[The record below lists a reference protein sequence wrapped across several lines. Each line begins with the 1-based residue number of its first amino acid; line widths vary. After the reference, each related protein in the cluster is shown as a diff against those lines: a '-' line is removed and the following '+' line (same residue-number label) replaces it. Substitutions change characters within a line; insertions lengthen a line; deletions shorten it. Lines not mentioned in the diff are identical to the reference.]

1 MTSDTISVDLGDRA
15 YDIIVG
21 TDLLSKAASHI
32 APLVKTHPVIIVTD
46 ETVASLHLA
55 TLRGSLSAAGITTE
69 TIVLRSG
76 ESTKEFP
83 GLEFLTSAILDL
95 APERASTLI
104 ALGGG
109 VVGDITGFA
118 ASVIL
123 RGIDFIQI
131 PTTLLSQVDSSV
143 GGKTGI
149 NTRRGKN
156 LVGSFYQPRLVLAD
170 TDILDTLPRRELLAG
185 YAEVVKYGLLGYP
198 DFFTWLEKNGTAILA
213 GDDAARRHAVMISCD
228 AKAKIVAGD
237 ERELGQR
244 ALLNLGHT
252 FAHMLEAETGFGSL
266 LLHGEAVSIGMVMA
280 FDLSLCLGLCP
291 AEDAARVKRHFAA
304 IGLPMGLDAVAGQNW
319 TRNALINHM
328 RLDKK
333 VRDGRITFILV
344 RGIGDAFIADDV
356 SLKDVEA
363 LLDNAIAA

>member
-1 MTSDTISVDLGDRA
+1 MTIDTISVALGDRA
-15 YDIIVG
+15 YDIVVG
-21 TDLLSKAASHI
+21 TGLLSDAGGRIAS
-32 APLVKTHPVIIVTD
+32 LVKIHPVIIVTD
-46 ETVASLHLA
+46 ETVAALHLE
-55 TLRGSLSAAGITTE
+55 TLRASLSAAGIASE
-69 TIVLRSG
+69 TIVLKAG

-83 GLEFLTSAILDL
+83 GFEYLAGAILDL

-149 NTRRGKN
+149 NTRHGKN

-170 TDILDTLPRRELLAG
+170 TSVLDTLPRRELLAG

-198 DFFTWLEKNGTAILA
+198 DFFAWLEANGAAVVT
-213 GDDAARRHAVMISCD
+213 GDAAARRHAVMTSCD

-237 ERELGQR
+237 ERELGRR

-252 FAHMLEAETGFGSL
+252 FAHTLEAETGFGSR
-266 LLHGEAVSIGMVMA
+266 LLHGEAVSIGMIMA
-280 FDLSLCLGLCP
+280 FDLSLRL
-291 AEDAARVKRHFAA
+291 AFA
-304 IGLPMGLDAVAGQNW
+304 PPR
-319 TRNALINHM
+319 TRRA
-328 RLDKK
+328 
-333 VRDGRITFILV
+333 
-344 RGIGDAFIADDV
+344 
-356 SLKDVEA
+356 
-363 LLDNAIAA
+363 

>member
-1 MTSDTISVDLGDRA
+1 MTTDTISVDLGDRS

-21 TDLLSKAASHI
+21 TGLLAKAGAHI
-32 APLVKTHPVIIVTD
+32 APLVKRQPVIIVTD

-55 TLRGSLSAAGITTE
+55 TLRGSLSAAGLTSE
-69 TIVLRSG
+69 AIVLKAG
-76 ESTKEFP
+76 ESTKEFS
-83 GLEFLTSAILDL
+83 GFEDLANAILDL

-109 VVGDITGFA
+109 VIGDITGFA

-149 NTRRGKN
+149 NTRHGKN
-156 LVGSFYQPRLVLAD
+156 LVGSFYQPRLVVAD
-170 TDILDTLPRRELLAG
+170 TDALDTLPSRELVAG
-185 YAEVVKYGLLGYP
+185 YAEVVKYGLLGDP
-198 DFFTWLEKNGTAILA
+198 GFFSWLEVNGRSVLA
-213 GDDAARRHAVMISCD
+213 GDSDARRHAVITSCD
-228 AKAKIVAGD
+228 AKAGIVAGD
-237 ERELGQR
+237 ERETGRR

-252 FAHMLEAETGFGSL
+252 FAHTLEAETGFGSR

-280 FDLSLCLGLCP
+280 FDLSVRLGLCP
-291 AEDAARVKRHFAA
+291 VGDAARVKQHFSAV
-304 IGLPMGLDAVAGQNW
+304 GLPMSLGIVADQNW
-319 TRNALINHM
+319 SSDALINHM

-333 VRDGRITFILV
+333 VRDGRITFILA

>member
-1 MTSDTISVDLGDRA
+1 MTTDTISVNLGDRS
-15 YDIIVG
+15 YDIVVG
-21 TDLLSKAASHI
+21 TNLLSEAGNHI
-32 APLVKTHPVIIVTD
+32 APLINFTPVIVVTD
-46 ETVASLHLA
+46 ETVGPLHLA
-55 TLRGSLSAAGITTE
+55 ILLRSLSEAGITAK
-69 TIVLRSG
+69 TIMLRPG
-76 ESTKEFP
+76 ESTKEFS
-83 GLEFLTSAILDL
+83 GLEYLANAILDL

-123 RGIDFIQI
+123 RGLDFIQI

-149 NTRRGKN
+149 NTKHGKN

-170 TDILDTLPRRELLAG
+170 TDVLDTLPHRELLAG

-198 DFFTWLEKNGTAILA
+198 DFFTWLETNGAAVLA
-213 GDDAARRHAVMISCD
+213 GDDAARRYAVLTSCQ
-228 AKAKIVAGD
+228 AKATIVAGD
-237 ERELGQR
+237 ERETGQR

-252 FAHMLEAETGFGSL
+252 FAHTLEAETGFGSR

-280 FDLSLCLGLCP
+280 FDLSVRLGLC
-291 AEDAARVKRHFAA
+291 ASEEATRVKRHFAA
-304 IGLPMGLDAVAGQNW
+304 LGLPMSLRTVADQAW
-319 TRNALINHM
+319 SSTTLIHHM
-328 RLDKK
+328 KLDKK
-333 VRDGRITFILV
+333 VRDGRITFILA
-344 RGIGDAFIADDV
+344 RSIGDAFITDDV
-356 SLKDVEA
+356 SLEDVEA